1 MSEEAKEKGYTSKW
15 VRTSKAKEL
24 FEVEG
29 QKVRIAADAKDLVN
43 EYLDKAVE
51 KAVKE
56 LIDLLPRKIKGD
68 KKGELKRITLQK
80 SDFEGK
86 SEDKE

>member
-1 MSEEAKEKGYTSKW
+1 MSEEKTYTSQW
-15 VRTSKAKEL
+15 VRTSKAKQL
-24 FEVEG
+24 FKVG
-29 QKVRIAADAKDLVN
+29 DQKVRIATDARDLVYQ
-43 EYLDKAVE
+43 YLDKAVE
-51 KAVKE
+51 KAVEE

-86 SEDKE
+86 GKEE